1 MPTNYNPTLILGIVQ
16 SWLLSQGHDIPDHQ
30 LRDIEVR
37 LYNPEGAGFYFVRG
51 HHANRW
57 YHKDNP
63 EDSHFTQS
71 TSKDLAGAINNL
83 ARVQIVGY
91 HGKSYGVWSAWS
103 EFEKEVLK

>member
-1 MPTNYNPTLILGIVQ
+1 MTNHNPTLILGQVQ
-16 SWLLSQGHDIPDHQ
+16 SWLLSQGHDIPEHQ

-37 LYNPEGAGFYFVRG
+37 VYDAGGAGYFFVRG

-57 YHKDNP
+57 YHKDAP

-71 TSKDLAGAINNL
+71 TSEDLQRAIDNQC
-83 ARVQIVGY
+83 RVQIVGF

-103 EFEKEVLK
+103 DFEKEILK